1 MGFSK
6 QEYWSGLPFPSPGGL
21 PNSGNEPMSPAGHN
35 LKNKGHSI
43 VLKPPCV
50 SSMDINGRWSSINK
64 SESVGKLTQ
73 LCPTLCDPR
82 TIQSME
88 FSRPEYWSGYP
99 FPSPGDLPDPMIE
112 PRSPAL
118 QADSLPAEP
127 QWKPENTG
135 VDSLSLLQR
144 IFLTQ
149 EPNRGLLH
157 CRQILYQLSQN
168 MSLILEPRLVTDSL
182 FPPTPHPARHTH
194 THTHTHTPSNKRVR
208 GRTQG
213 HLGCVGQRL
222 KQYKELLFRS
232 FCSRDFSLQLGS
244 VSNPGGHVGGQA
256 PGSSMGIGVGTPEKE
271 ASGEGASQLNRQGD
285 SC

>member
-1 MGFSK
+1 MGFYRGRGSSLHISWRSGNSCLRSTVVHQAPLPMGFSK

-99 FPSPGDLPDPMIE
+99 FPSPGDLPNPGIE

-118 QADSLPAEP
+118 EVDSAPAEP
-127 QWKPENTG
+127 QGKPC
-135 VDSLSLLQR
+135 VFAMCISLYSLHR
-144 IFLTQ
+144 R
-149 EPNRGLLH
+149 EVRED
-157 CRQILYQLSQN
+157 RQ
-168 MSLILEPRLVTDSL
+168 
-182 FPPTPHPARHTH
+182 
-194 THTHTHTPSNKRVR
+194 
-208 GRTQG
+208 
-213 HLGCVGQRL
+213 
-222 KQYKELLFRS
+222 
-232 FCSRDFSLQLGS
+232 
-244 VSNPGGHVGGQA
+244 
-256 PGSSMGIGVGTPEKE
+256 
-271 ASGEGASQLNRQGD
+271 
-285 SC
+285 